1 MPTPKNKRKFA
12 LWLYPE
18 TLEKIGQ
25 LYTADDC
32 RSKSESV
39 RLVQVKDR
47 PFSLLWVKSVAFV
60 QSLIRGS

>member
-18 TLEKIGQ
+18 TLEKIEQ
-25 LYTADDC
+25 LYTADDG

-47 PFSLLWVKSVAFV
+47 PFFSVV
-60 QSLIRGS
+60 G

>member
-1 MPTPKNKRKFA
+1 M
-12 LWLYPE
+12 
-18 TLEKIGQ
+18 
-25 LYTADDC
+25 
-32 RSKSESV
+32 ESV